1 MYYNKKNIK
10 HHQQNIKHA
19 HLDDLWVFLGAFFPN
34 LPTRLGASNPHVPK
48 VPEQRPGHRT
58 LAFGSAA
65 PFGDGGA
72 LQRRAVA
79 DGIKDGVGVGDGDG
93 GLE

>member
-1 MYYNKKNIK
+1 
-10 HHQQNIKHA
+10 
-19 HLDDLWVFLGAFFPN
+19 LGHFFPTFQ
-34 LPTRLGASNPHVPK
+34 PGWVHPHVPK

-72 LQRRAVA
+72 LQRRDVA
-79 DGIKDGVGVGDGDG
+79 DGIKGRVGVGVVDGDG
-93 GLE
+93 GLG